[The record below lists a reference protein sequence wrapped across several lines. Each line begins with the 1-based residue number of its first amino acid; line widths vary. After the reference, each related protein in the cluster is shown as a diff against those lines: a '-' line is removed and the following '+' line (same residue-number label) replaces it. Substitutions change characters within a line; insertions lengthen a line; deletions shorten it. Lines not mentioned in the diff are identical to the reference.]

1 MLIFHFVKCSSNY
14 VIKLTI
20 YSNNEWYVCKLPTN
34 YVSERIWPKG
44 VSVDKYFELCDFYR
58 ENTNIETYVCTIYP
72 CLCLI

>member
-44 VSVDKYFELCDFYR
+44 VSADK
-58 ENTNIETYVCTIYP
+58 
-72 CLCLI
+72 

>member
-44 VSVDKYFELCDFYR
+44 VTADKYFELCDFSR
-58 ENTNIETYVCTIYP
+58 ENTNIDASYIHVYV
-72 CLCLI
+72 